1 MDEIWERVIDL
12 VRYYPEFL
20 KDNRELQQ
28 ITNTDGEEIRRLY
41 EKSDQLWADGFI
53 REATYQGI
61 KRWESLLGIKP
72 WPGDT
77 LEERRGAVLGRWN
90 QQLPYTLQRLH
101 ERLQA
106 VVGPDGYELYLR
118 YLIYELE
125 IDVID
130 QSYRVLQSLHDMTKQ
145 MIPANLYLR
154 FAGKYMTDV
163 PVKTSVMADLQ
174 MMSEFFARYNREY
187 LRLDNTWQMNNT
199 YRLNNYKE
207 KESMEFYPG
216 VITTSGGYGVSVW
229 AEAACL
235 EMVREI
241 PVRSE
246 ISGSMLVSGWTAVE
260 LKAGGDLKIRT
271 DLRSGPEADFKL
283 TMEHDKWLL
292 DNRVKL
298 DNTKKLD
305 AYYIQYD
312 L

>member
-1 MDEIWERVIDL
+1 MVEDWERVIDL
-12 VRYYPEFL
+12 ARYYPEFL
-20 KDNRELQQ
+20 KTNRELQQ
-28 ITNTDGEEIRRLY
+28 ITGTDGEEIRRLY
-41 EKSDQLWADGFI
+41 EKSDQLWADGYI

-61 KRWESLLGIKP
+61 KRWEALLGIKP

-77 LEERRGAVLGRWN
+77 LEERRSTVLGRWN

-106 VVGPDGYELYLR
+106 VIGPDGYELYLR

-130 QSYRVLQSLHDMTKQ
+130 QPYRVLQSLHDMTKQ

-154 FAGKYMTDV
+154 FAGKYPVDV
-163 PVKTSVMADLQ
+163 PVDIGIMVNLQ
-174 MMSEFFARYNREY
+174 MTSEFFARYNREY
-187 LRLDNTWQMNNT
+187 LRLDSTWQLNNT

-216 VITTSGGYGVSVW
+216 IVTASGDY
-229 AEAACL
+229 EASIGAAADL
-235 EMVREI
+235 EIVREI
-241 PVRSE
+241 PVLPQMESQLSVNGEVNGHIDSDSE
-246 ISGSMLVSGWTAVE
+246 LE
-260 LKAGGDLKIRT
+260 LHADLIPGVRT
-271 DLRSGPEADFKL
+271 DFKM

-292 DNRVKL
+292 DNSMKL
-298 DNTKKLD
+298 DNTQKLD
-305 AYYIQYD
+305 AYFIQYD